1 MQAREPAGR
10 LRFVF
15 AVLVGLVLTAGWA
28 GTQTVPQDPQQCYRY
43 VDEPP
48 DACSICKDRCLGK
61 GYMCCGIIVLPS

>member
-1 MQAREPAGR
+1 MRAPGSAGR
-10 LRFVF
+10 PRFVLG
-15 AVLVGLVLTAGWA
+15 VLLGLMLTAGGA

-43 VDEPP
+43 IDEPP